1 MNGGEATERDFT
13 VQVDGR
19 TVPGV
24 AWIPASASSPCPVVL
39 IGHGGTFGGTGHKR
53 AEGQVRL
60 ARLLVRRHGVAAAAI
75 DMPGAGERPE
85 AAAEAKR
92 REGMSIE
99 DALRISGP
107 PRASPTRSPTGRVI
121 VFLQD
126 ELGLG
131 DAPLGY
137 WGLSGGTMFGLPL
150 VASEPRITVAVLG
163 LNGAVPMMMQHA
175 PHVRCRVLYI
185 HNLDDQFGATETGL
199 ELFGAL
205 GTDDKRF
212 HAFPGGHGNIPLDEL
227 EYCAFFLSEA
237 LTSFLSWGAPLRRA
251 RRGTRRRCP
260 TGGSTISAS
269 SSREHHSRSNQAVA
283 SSR

>member
-19 TVPGV
+19 TVPASRGSR
-24 AWIPASASSPCPVVL
+24 ASASSPCPVVL

-60 ARLLVRRHGVAAAAI
+60 ARLLSERHGVAAAAI

-99 DALRISGP
+99 DALRDLWTAESIANTIADWKG
-107 PRASPTRSPTGRVI
+107 AI
-121 VFLQD
+121 AYLQD

-163 LNGAVPMMMQHA
+163 LNGAVPMMMQHV
-175 PHVRCRVLYI
+175 PKVRCRVLYI

-199 ELFGAL
+199 ELFGVL

-212 HAFPGGHGNIPLDEL
+212 HAFPGGHGNIPPDEI

-237 LTSFLSWGAPLRRA
+237 LT
-251 RRGTRRRCP
+251 
-260 TGGSTISAS
+260 
-269 SSREHHSRSNQAVA
+269 RS
-283 SSR
+283 

>member
-1 MNGGEATERDFT
+1 VDLAMSDDVTEREFT
-13 VQVDGR
+13 VEVEGR

-24 AWIPASASSPCPVVL
+24 AWIPASASASASALPSPCPVVL

-60 ARLLVRRHGVAAAAI
+60 ARLLSERHRVAALAI
-75 DMPGAGERPE
+75 DMPGAGDRPE

-99 DALRISGP
+99 DALRDLWTAESIANTIADWRG
-107 PRASPTRSPTGRVI
+107 AVAF
-121 VFLQD
+121 VQD

-150 VASEPRITVAVLG
+150 VASDPRITVAVLG

-175 PHVRCRVLYI
+175 PQVRCRVLYI
-185 HNLDDQFGATETGL
+185 HNLDDQFGATATGL
-199 ELFGAL
+199 ELFQAL

-212 HAFPGGHGNIPLDEL
+212 HAFPGGHGNIPPDEI
-227 EYCAFFLSEA
+227 EYCASFLSEA
-237 LTSFLSWGAPLRRA
+237 LTRP
-251 RRGTRRRCP
+251 
-260 TGGSTISAS
+260 
-269 SSREHHSRSNQAVA
+269 
-283 SSR
+283 

>member
-1 MNGGEATERDFT
+1 MSKLVGEQDFT
-13 VQVDGR
+13 IEVDGR

-24 AWIPASASSPCPVVL
+24 VWIPSRAPSPCPVVL

-60 ARLLVRRHGVAAAAI
+60 AILLAGTHNVAAAAI

-99 DALRISGP
+99 DALRDLWTEESITNTIADWKG
-107 PRASPTRSPTGRVI
+107 AI
-121 VFLQD
+121 AYLQG
-126 ELGLG
+126 EVGLG

-150 VASEPRITVAVLG
+150 VACEPRIAVAVLG
-163 LNGAVPMMMQHA
+163 LNGAVPMMMKYA
-175 PHVRCRVLYI
+175 PNVQCRVLYI
-185 HNLDDQFGATETGL
+185 HNLDDQFGPTETGL

-205 GTDDKRF
+205 GTTDKRF
-212 HAFPGGHGNIPLDEL
+212 HAFPGGHGTIPLDEV
-227 EYCAFFLSEA
+227 EYCAFFLGQA
-237 LTSFLSWGAPLRRA
+237 LR
-251 RRGTRRRCP
+251 
-260 TGGSTISAS
+260 SA
-269 SSREHHSRSNQAVA
+269 
-283 SSR
+283 

>member
-1 MNGGEATERDFT
+1 MAEIVDERDFAI
-13 VQVDGR
+13 QVEGR

-24 AWIPASASSPCPVVL
+24 AWIPSNMPAPCPVVL

-60 ARLLVRRHGVAAAAI
+60 ARLLSERHGVAAAAI
-75 DMPGAGERPE
+75 DMPGAGDRPE

-99 DALRISGP
+99 DALRDLWTEQSIRDTVADWKG
-107 PRASPTRSPTGRVI
+107 AIGH
-121 VFLQD
+121 LQG

-131 DAPLGY
+131 DAPIGY

-150 VASEPRITVAVLG
+150 VACEPRITVAVLG

-175 PHVRCRVLYI
+175 PNVRCRVLYI
-185 HNLDDQFGATETGL
+185 HNLDDQFGPTETGL

-205 GTDDKRF
+205 GTTDKRF
-212 HAFPGGHGNIPLDEL
+212 HAFPGGHGNIPLDEV
-227 EYCAFFLSEA
+227 EYCAFFLADA
-237 LTSFLSWGAPLRRA
+237 LR
-251 RRGTRRRCP
+251 
-260 TGGSTISAS
+260 SA
-269 SSREHHSRSNQAVA
+269 
-283 SSR
+283 

>member
-1 MNGGEATERDFT
+1 MSEDVTEREFT
-13 VQVDGR
+13 VHVEGR

-24 AWIPASASSPCPVVL
+24 AWIPSSTPSPCPVVL

-60 ARLLVRRHGVAAAAI
+60 ARLLAERHRVAAMAI
-75 DMPGAGERPE
+75 DMPGAGDRPE

-99 DALRISGP
+99 DALRDLWTAESIADTTADWRG
-107 PRASPTRSPTGRVI
+107 AVAF
-121 VFLQD
+121 VQD

-175 PHVRCRVLYI
+175 PQVRCRVLYI

-199 ELFGAL
+199 ELFRAL

-212 HAFPGGHGNIPLDEL
+212 HAFPGGHGSIPPDEI
-227 EYCAFFLSEA
+227 EYCASFLSEA
-237 LTSFLSWGAPLRRA
+237 LT
-251 RRGTRRRCP
+251 
-260 TGGSTISAS
+260 
-269 SSREHHSRSNQAVA
+269 RS
-283 SSR
+283 

>member
-1 MNGGEATERDFT
+1 MSRGEVTECDFT

-60 ARLLVRRHGVAAAAI
+60 AHLLAERHRVAAAAI
-75 DMPGAGERPE
+75 DMPGAGDRPE

-99 DALRISGP
+99 DALRDLWTAESIANTIADWKG
-107 PRASPTRSPTGRVI
+107 AI
-121 VFLQD
+121 AYLQD
-126 ELGLG
+126 ELELG

-175 PHVRCRVLYI
+175 PNVRCRVLYI
-185 HNLDDQFGATETGL
+185 HNLDDQFGPTETGL

-212 HAFPGGHGNIPLDEL
+212 HAFPGGHGNIPLDEV

-237 LTSFLSWGAPLRRA
+237 LKTA
-251 RRGTRRRCP
+251 
-260 TGGSTISAS
+260 
-269 SSREHHSRSNQAVA
+269 
-283 SSR
+283 

>member
-1 MNGGEATERDFT
+1 MDGDEVTEREFT
-13 VQVDGR
+13 VEVDGR

-24 AWIPASASSPCPVVL
+24 AWIPMSAGSPCPVVL

-60 ARLLVRRHGVAAAAI
+60 ARLLSDRHGVAAAAI
-75 DMPGAGERPE
+75 DMPGAGDRPE

-92 REGMSIE
+92 REEMSIE
-99 DALRISGP
+99 DALRDLWTVESIANTIADWKG
-107 PRASPTRSPTGRVI
+107 AI
-121 VFLQD
+121 AYLQD
-126 ELGLG
+126 ELELG

-163 LNGAVPMMMQHA
+163 LNGAVPMMMKHA
-175 PHVRCRVLYI
+175 PDVRCRVLYI
-185 HNLDDQFGATETGL
+185 HNLDDQFGQTETGL
-199 ELFGAL
+199 ELFDAL

-212 HAFPGGHGNIPLDEL
+212 HAFPGGHGDIPLDEV

-237 LTSFLSWGAPLRRA
+237 LHTS
-251 RRGTRRRCP
+251 
-260 TGGSTISAS
+260 
-269 SSREHHSRSNQAVA
+269 
-283 SSR
+283 